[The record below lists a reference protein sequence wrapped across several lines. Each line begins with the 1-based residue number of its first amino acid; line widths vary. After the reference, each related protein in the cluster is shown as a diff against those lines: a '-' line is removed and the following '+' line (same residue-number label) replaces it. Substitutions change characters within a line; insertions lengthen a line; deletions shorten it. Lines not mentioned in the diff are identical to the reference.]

1 MKPNPEHAKALA
13 AFVDTSSFPALLSMR
28 MNRLEMGA
36 AEFVIDVEPK
46 HRQLMGVVH
55 GGVMAALIDTAAF
68 WAVYFAIEDESRW
81 LTSVDL
87 KLNYLAPATGGR
99 LIARGRQ
106 IKAGKTLCYA
116 EARVVDEGQKVLAH
130 GASTLMI
137 VPVTGP
143 AAGISLPPK
152 FLPE

>member
-1 MKPNPEHAKALA
+1 MKPNPEHAKRLA
-13 AFVDTSSFPALLSMR
+13 AFVDTSSFPSHLSMR
-28 MNRLEMGA
+28 MHRLEKGA
-36 AEFVIDVEPK
+36 AEFTIDVAQK

-55 GGVMAALIDTAAF
+55 GGVLATLIDTAAF
-68 WAVYFAIEDESRW
+68 WSVYFAIEDEKRW

-87 KLNYLAPATGGR
+87 KLNYLAPAVGGR
-99 LIARGRQ
+99 LLARGRQ
-106 IKAGKTLCYA
+106 VKVGRTLCYA
-116 EARVVDEGQKVLAH
+116 SAEVADENGKILAH

-143 AAGISLPPK
+143 AADIELPPK

>member
-87 KLNYLAPATGGR
+87 KLNYLAPAIGGR

-106 IKAGKTLCYA
+106 IKTGKTLCYA
-116 EARVVDEGQKVLAH
+116 EARVVDEEQKVLAH

>member
-106 IKAGKTLCYA
+106 IKTGKTLCYA
-116 EARVVDEGQKVLAH
+116 EARVVDEDQKVLAH

>member
-36 AEFVIDVEPK
+36 AEFAIDVEPK

-68 WAVYFAIEDESRW
+68 WAVYFAIEDETKW

-87 KLNYLAPATGGR
+87 KLNYLAPATDGR
-99 LIARGRQ
+99 LIALGFQ
-106 IKAGKTLCYA
+106 VKAGRTLCYA
-116 EARVVDEGQKVLAH
+116 DARVVDESGKILAH

>member
-1 MKPNPEHAKALA
+1 MKPNPEHARALA

-28 MNRLEMGA
+28 MSRLDMGE
-36 AEFVIDVEPK
+36 AEFVVDVASK

-55 GGVMAALIDTAAF
+55 GGVFAALIDTAAF
-68 WAVYFAIEDESRW
+68 WAVYFTVEDESKW

-99 LIARGRQ
+99 LVARGRQ
-106 IKAGKTLCYA
+106 VKAGRTLCYA
-116 EARVVDEGQKVLAH
+116 DAQVVDERGKILAH

-143 AAGISLPPK
+143 AAGIALPPK
-152 FLPE
+152 FLPD